1 MRQAGRND
9 ENTIFCFVN
18 DPSAPISVS
27 VFFQWQR
34 FTDSL
39 IRSLRRLNDAAL
51 QPACFCFTPGVFFGT
66 HQKAALHYPNQPK
79 PGSLCSGSVRIIVRI
94 PFRKRKPSRFIGR
107 ESGTAVFT
115 DQGIFAL
122 RNIHANDLICRKL
135 KFPSPSR
142 RRFTSYRYFWCSN
155 RTWLLPHFLQKR
167 RKVLPR
173 SEWTTRCPPAV
184 SSSSSSVSNSG
195 SNLFF
200 HPSSYLQSS

>member
-94 PFRKRKPSRFIGR
+94 PFRKRKPSGFTGR

-115 DQGIFAL
+115 DQGIFTL
-122 RNIHANDLICRKL
+122 RNIHANDLICRKAEISFSVQAAVHVIPLFLVL
-135 KFPSPSR
+135 KPDLVAAAFFAEKTEGFAPVRMDYEMSARS
-142 RRFTSYRYFWCSN
+142 FFQ
-155 RTWLLPHFLQKR
+155 FLICK
-167 RKVLPR
+167 
-173 SEWTTRCPPAV
+173 
-184 SSSSSSVSNSG
+184 
-195 SNLFF
+195 
-200 HPSSYLQSS
+200 